1 MAEYLKRRCLDI
13 ELMIKN
19 DYNFMIGIKSIAI
32 ALSVITFACVPVK
45 ANVEMDKWM
54 EMFQT
59 LLTMVKLMIALS

>member
-19 DYNFMIGIKSIAI
+19 DYNFMIGIKLIAI
-32 ALSVITFACVPVK
+32 ALSVITFCLCACQGQRG
-45 ANVEMDKWM
+45 NDKWM

-59 LLTMVKLMIALS
+59 LLTMVKLMTALS